1 MIDNNKLERVIT
13 VFFIIFIL
21 VSAGLIVMCRVAFS
35 SFVEEQCNSKQWL
48 LYESNTDLGS
58 LRIVEEEGSA
68 TIRSAIVWYLDD
80 QKIKFTN
87 DYNKAFIDTISVDNL
102 LIVTEFYLKSPGG
115 GPAPCRDSVKVKK
128 VSWILR

>member
-1 MIDNNKLERVIT
+1 MIDNNKLERVISF
-13 VFFIIFIL
+13 FFIIFIL
-21 VSAGLIVMCRVAFS
+21 ISAGLIVMCRVAFS